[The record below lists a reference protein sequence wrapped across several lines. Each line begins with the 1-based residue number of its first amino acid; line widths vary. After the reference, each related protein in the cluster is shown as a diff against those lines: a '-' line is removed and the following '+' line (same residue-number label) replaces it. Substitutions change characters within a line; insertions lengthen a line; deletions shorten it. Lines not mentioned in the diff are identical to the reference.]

1 MQFRIEGAKMNN
13 RIKFLT
19 IICSIISLTICAV
32 LFLEIRKMMPSGNTF
47 AVPNKPS
54 ASTETKIDKN
64 PIQVE
69 DTVEKE
75 KDEKIKEDNATHHLD
90 KPKEN
95 VDLTKKVVYLTFDD
109 GPSHNT
115 ERILDTL
122 KEFNVKATFF
132 VVGNESEYG
141 KSLYK
146 RIVEEGHAIGNH
158 SYSHRYS
165 KIYKSVD
172 TYKEDTEKL
181 GNLLSSVI
189 GFEPNIMRFPGG
201 SNNLVSRKYSNK
213 KTYMKELCQEMMN
226 DGYEYYDWN
235 VSAGDCVSGLKPT
248 GAIVRDVLQG
258 VKNKKRAVILFH
270 DSEARTTTAEAV
282 PEIIKQLKAMG
293 YEFKVLTES
302 SPALKF
308 KN

>member
-1 MQFRIEGAKMNN
+1 MNN
-13 RIKFLT
+13 RIKVLT

-32 LFLEIRKMMPSGNTF
+32 LFLEIKKLMPSGNTF
-47 AVPNKPS
+47 AVPNKPVQN
-54 ASTETKIDKN
+54 TEVKVDKQ
-64 PIQVE
+64 PIHVE

-75 KDEKIKEDNATHHLD
+75 KEEKIKEDNASHHLD
-90 KPKEN
+90 KPKEK
-95 VDLTKKVVYLTFDD
+95 VDLNKKVVYLTFDD

-132 VVGNESEYG
+132 VIGNDTEYG
-141 KSLYK
+141 KSLYR
-146 RIVEEGHAIGNH
+146 RIVDEGHAIGNH

-165 KIYKSVD
+165 KIYKSID
-172 TYKEDTEKL
+172 AYKEDTERLGKL
-181 GNLLSSVI
+181 LNSVI
-189 GFEPNIMRFPGG
+189 GFEPRIMRFPGG
-201 SNNLVSRKYSNK
+201 SNNLVSRRYSNK
-213 KTYMKELCQEMMN
+213 KTYMKELCDEMIN

-235 VSAGDCVSGLKPT
+235 VSAGDCVSGVKPAA
-248 GAIVRDVLQG
+248 AIVRDVVQG

-270 DSEARTTTAEAV
+270 DSEVRTTTAEAV

-293 YEFKVLTES
+293 YEFRVLTET